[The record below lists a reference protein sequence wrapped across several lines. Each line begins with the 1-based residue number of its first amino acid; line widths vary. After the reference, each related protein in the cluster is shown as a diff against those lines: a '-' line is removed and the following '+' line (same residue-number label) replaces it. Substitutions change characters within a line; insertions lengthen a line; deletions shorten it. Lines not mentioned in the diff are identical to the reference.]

1 MLFIRGYKAT
11 FNMDGELTKGEMPQK
26 QLKLIAAW
34 TELHREELLA
44 NWDFAING
52 EPLYKIEP
60 LR

>member
-1 MLFIRGYKAT
+1 
-11 FNMDGELTKGEMPQK
+11 MPQK
-26 QLKLIAAW
+26 QLKLIAVW